1 MAGYSGTKL
10 ARVEGSWD
18 MGLSERLSLDSV
30 QPGGD
35 YTLTLEGGWGRLS
48 FSQGYSDR
56 TEQKETHVG
65 MSQNSK
71 LVFAACTISV

>member
-18 MGLSERLSLDSV
+18 MDLSERLSLDSV

-35 YTLTLEGGWGRLS
+35 YTLTLEGGGADSASLKATVIGLNRRRHMW
-48 FSQGYSDR
+48 
-56 TEQKETHVG
+56 
-65 MSQNSK
+65 
-71 LVFAACTISV
+71 A